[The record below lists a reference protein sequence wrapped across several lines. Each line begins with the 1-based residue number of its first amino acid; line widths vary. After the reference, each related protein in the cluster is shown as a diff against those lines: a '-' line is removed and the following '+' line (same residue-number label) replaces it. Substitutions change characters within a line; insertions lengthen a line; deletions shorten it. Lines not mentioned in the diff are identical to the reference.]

1 MVEDVITPAKE
12 RIDAFRDM
20 QQRFRDSWIITE
32 RSRLPI
38 HNIMEPVPSEDP
50 KKDYT
55 MKTNPIEKGIEG
67 VLLTTLG
74 SIMVLF
80 IGFFYFFLFIGACF
94 LLVFRALLTLS
105 KKLLPLAILI
115 LLGVITYKLWY
126 LS

>member
-55 MKTNPIEKGIEG
+55 MKTNPIKKGIEG
-67 VLLTTLG
+67 VALTILG
-74 SIMVLF
+74 GIVGLF
-80 IGFFYFFLFIGACF
+80 IALFYVFLFIGAC
-94 LLVFRALLTLS
+94 LLLAFRVLLDVS

-115 LLGVITYKLWY
+115 LLGVVAYKLWT
-126 LS
+126 L

>member
-20 QQRFRDSWIITE
+20 QQRFRDSWIVTE

-38 HNIMEPVPSEDP
+38 QNIMEPVPAEEI
-50 KKDYT
+50 KDNYT
-55 MKTNPIEKGIEG
+55 MSINPVAKATES
-67 VLLTTLG
+67 VLLTALG

-80 IGFFYFFLFIGACF
+80 IGFFYFFLFIGAC
-94 LLVFRALLTLS
+94 LLLAFRVLLDVS

-115 LLGVITYKLWY
+115 LLGVVAYKLWT
-126 LS
+126 L

>member
-1 MVEDVITPAKE
+1 MTDDVITPAKD

-20 QQRFRDSWIITE
+20 QQRFHNSWSITE

-50 KKDYT
+50 KEDYT

-67 VLLTTLG
+67 VALTILG
-74 SIMVLF
+74 GIVGLF
-80 IGFFYFFLFIGACF
+80 IALFYVFLFIGAC
-94 LLVFRALLTLS
+94 LLLAFRVLLDVS

-115 LLGVITYKLWY
+115 LLGVVAYKLWT
-126 LS
+126 L